1 MQNLRSRERR
11 ALASSRYTVFDAPA
25 GPTVVAGEAVAAP
38 APVVEL
44 RALGELLA
52 LLLGLAGLALLGSE
66 LAGVGWSR
74 SADRLALLMPPP
86 FASD

>member
-1 MQNLRSRERR
+1 ML
-11 ALASSRYTVFDAPA
+11 FDAPA
-25 GPTVVAGEAVAAP
+25 GPVAA
-38 APVVEL
+38 AAATAAAAAAAAAAVVVETGTGTPGVEPT
-44 RALGELLA
+44 ALGELLA
-52 LLLGLAGLALLGSE
+52 LLGLAGLALLGSE